1 VSEYGAVY
9 EEQFRLN
16 LHRYASVRDQIQRR
30 AKRVLA
36 DPYASTEYL
45 YDTSGKLDLRGC
57 RSARVNR
64 NFRIVF
70 VICKECR
77 RVPECQYCFCE
88 GLPDETVVFLT
99 VGPHDR
105 AYALKESETGWT
117 YVQQSADD
125 IEVVGAWREA

>member
-1 VSEYGAVY
+1 VSEYGVVY

-16 LHRYASVRDQIQRR
+16 LRRYASVRDQIQRR

-45 YDTSGKLDLRGC
+45 DDASGKLDLRGC

-64 NFRIVF
+64 NFRIIF

-77 RVPECQYCFCE
+77 HVPECQYCFCE

-117 YVQQSADD
+117 YA
-125 IEVVGAWREA
+125 